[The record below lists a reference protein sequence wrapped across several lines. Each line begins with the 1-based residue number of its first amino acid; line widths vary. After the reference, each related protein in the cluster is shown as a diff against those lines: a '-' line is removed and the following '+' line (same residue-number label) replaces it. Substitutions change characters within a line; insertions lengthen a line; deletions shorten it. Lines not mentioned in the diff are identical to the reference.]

1 MRKNISIWM
10 LGIAAV
16 LASCSSEDMLQ
27 TDNNNDKNTVTFTA
41 TLDDGMITRATG
53 DDDNSKITRAIVE
66 VYEDA
71 GAYTMVGE
79 RVEGIKGENG
89 FTFTIPDLVAGKKY
103 TFLFWA
109 DDWAKS
115 SYNDNYI
122 GTYNAD
128 NLKSITQEYATCTL
142 AYSLATTLTP
152 EEISQNGVQLKHAVT
167 KITLQITADVEPG
180 TNIYMKLPQYRAFN
194 VLTNSATGDFK
205 EVSYLAQAPTTGSTT
220 GFAAGDIIISQYL
233 LGIGEVQQEKVT
245 LLYGDRSVG
254 QEFTNLPL
262 NPNKHI
268 ILKGDVTKI
277 GLTDANFTATLDESW
292 EEEKTTEF
300 PETTNDVP

>member
-1 MRKNISIWM
+1 MKVKSYLWM
-10 LGIAAV
+10 LGIAAM
-16 LASCSSEDMLQ
+16 LASCSSEDVLQ
-27 TDNNNDKNTVTFTA
+27 TDNNSGKSAVTFTA
-41 TLDDGMITRATG
+41 TLDNGMLTRATG
-53 DDDNSKITRAIVE
+53 DDDNSIITRAIVE

-71 GAYTMVGE
+71 DANEKVGE
-79 RVEGIKGENG
+79 RIEGIKGENG
-89 FTFTIPDLVAGKKY
+89 FTFTIPDLVAGQEY

-128 NLKSITQEYATCTL
+128 NLKSITQEYAECTL

-167 KITLQITADVEPG
+167 KITLQTTAAVEPG
-180 TNIYMKLPQYRAFN
+180 INIYMNLPEHKAFN
-194 VLTNSATGDFK
+194 VLTNSAIGDFK
-205 EVSYLAQAPTTGSTT
+205 EQSYLAQAPTTGSTT
-220 GFAAGDIIISQYL
+220 GFAAGDIIMSLYL

-245 LLYGDRSVG
+245 LQYGDRSVG
-254 QEFTNLPL
+254 LDFTNLPL
-262 NPNKHI
+262 NPNKHV

-277 GLTDANFTATLDESW
+277 GLTDANFTATLDENW
-292 EEEKTTEF
+292 AEEKTTEF
-300 PETTNDVP
+300 PQK

>member
-1 MRKNISIWM
+1 MKVKAYLSM
-10 LGIAAV
+10 LGIAAM

-27 TDNNNDKNTVTFTA
+27 TDNNSGKNTVTFTA
-41 TLDDGMITRATG
+41 TLDEGMITRATG

-71 GAYTMVGE
+71 NATTMVGE

-115 SYNDNYI
+115 NYNDNYI

-128 NLKSITQEYATCTL
+128 NLKSITQEYAECTL

-152 EEISQNGVQLKHAVT
+152 EEISQKGVQLKHAVA
-167 KITLQITADVEPG
+167 KISLQTTAALEGGANGTLSVT
-180 TNIYMKLPQYRAFN
+180 LPEYSAFN
-194 VLTNSATGDFK
+194 VLTNSATGTLTNK
-205 EVSYLAQAPTTGSTT
+205 SYSGQPSAE
-220 GFAAGDIIISQYL
+220 AGDIVYSWYL
-233 LGIGEVQQEKVT
+233 FGIQEVQSETVT
-245 LLYGDRSVG
+245 LQYAGRPVTQD
-254 QEFTNLPL
+254 FTNLPL
-262 NPNKHI
+262 NPNKHV
-268 ILKGDVTKI
+268 ILKGDVSKI

-292 EEEKTTEF
+292 EEEKTLEF
-300 PETTNDVP
+300 PQK

>member
-1 MRKNISIWM
+1 MKSYLWM
-10 LGIAAV
+10 LGIAAM

-27 TDNNNDKNTVTFTA
+27 TDNNSGKSTVTFTA
-41 TLDDGMITRATG
+41 TLDEGMITRATG
-53 DDDNSKITRAIVE
+53 DDDNSIITRAIVE

-71 GAYTMVGE
+71 DATKIVGE
-79 RVEGIKGENG
+79 RVEGVKGENG
-89 FTFTIPDLVAGKKY
+89 FTFTIPDLVAGKEY

-115 SYNDNYI
+115 NYNDNYI

-128 NLKSITQEYATCTL
+128 DLKSITQEYSECTL

-167 KITLQITADVEPG
+167 KITLQTTAAVTPG
-180 TNIYMKLPQYRAFN
+180 VTIHMNLPEYKAFN
-194 VLTNSATGDFK
+194 VLTNSATGELK
-205 EVSYLAQAPTTGSTT
+205 EQWHATQSPAQEGY
-220 GFAAGDIIISQYL
+220 AAGDILFSLYL
-233 LGIGEVQQEKVT
+233 LGIGEVQQEKVIVQ
-245 LLYGDRSVG
+245 YEQREVK
-254 QEFTNLPL
+254 QEFTNLPI

-292 EEEKTTEF
+292 EEEQTPEF
-300 PETTNDVP
+300 PQK